1 MINKSPINFYCGLF
15 IFYLDSVMK
24 VILKN
29 IFLFVLV
36 FFAFCFLLICLSPIY
51 RNEIYNEFKK
61 GNIRFPP
68 LQRNFHF
75 FEYFLNLPRSS
86 WNQEVVLEQWKWISI
101 LDESVYKNEHLG
113 FSISNIS
120 GTGGLDISYFFLY
133 PWKNLVDEWS
143 FRALH
148 LEPSESRCIRVIY
161 GYMSK
166 PNECTALIINPW
178 ESGNNIFVSIGTPW
192 WIEKTSFMLTH
203 D

>member
-1 MINKSPINFYCGLF
+1 MINKSPINFYYGLF

-36 FFAFCFLLICLSPIY
+36 FLAFCFLLICLSPIY

-133 PWKNLVDEWS
+133 SWKNLVDEWS
-143 FRALH
+143 FRALRV
-148 LEPSESRCIRVIY
+148 EPSESRCIRVIY

-192 WIEKTSFMLTH
+192 WIEKTSFVLTH